1 MLDIRQL
8 IYRKE
13 KLITKNQCA
22 YFIDFF
28 EKHVDK
34 STTEGSTKYKVKEEI
49 KDEEDNFLS
58 LNLSKLYKNLVL
70 KKLQI

>member
-28 EKHVDK
+28 ENMLINLLL
-34 STTEGSTKYKVKEEI
+34 KEALSI
-49 KDEEDNFLS
+49 K
-58 LNLSKLYKNLVL
+58 
-70 KKLQI
+70 